1 MANVCHILGID
12 GPEHEDLCQLV
23 LSPDEELFVTKA
35 ATELGL
41 FSTFSG
47 FLAALAFASLMI
59 LVTNPPKS
67 KHGEEAFMISIFSLI
82 IVFALL
88 LLSTF
93 LFIPITGSVF
103 RPEQDIGFL
112 ISDTIL
118 AVAVCELFLS
128 LSWFFAAYRLARKTR
143 RAAIV
148 TFYFVIFVIALNM
161 SAVLVNIGENL
172 RTYYPNEI
180 KNITP
185 IYTVIIQVGAPIVI
199 AIILRVTLFDRFKD
213 ELWLEFT
220 RFILY
225 ISMVFTIMLISSYVY
240 LFSRLWDR
248 TVLPFPHNSSDAL
261 AIGLGLVLASCVLA
275 LPRSQREQ

>member
-1 MANVCHILGID
+1 MANVCGILGID
-12 GPEHEDLCQLV
+12 GPEHVDLCQLV
-23 LSPDEELFVTKA
+23 LSPGEQVFVTKA

-67 KHGEEAFMISIFSLI
+67 KDGEEAFMISIFSLI

-128 LSWFFAAYRLARKTR
+128 LSWFFAAYSLARKTR

-148 TFYFVIFVIALNM
+148 TFYFVIFVIALNV

-172 RTYYPNEI
+172 RAYYPNEI

-199 AIILRVTLFDRFKD
+199 AIILRVVLFDRLRD
-213 ELWLEFT
+213 ENLLSFT
-220 RFILY
+220 RCILY
-225 ISMVFTIMLISSYVY
+225 ASLIFSIILISSYVY

>member
-1 MANVCHILGID
+1 MATVCDILGIG
-12 GPEHEDLCQLV
+12 GPGHEDLCLLV
-23 LSPDEELFVTKA
+23 LSPDEKVFVAKA

-67 KHGEEAFMISIFSLI
+67 KDGGEAFMISIFSLI

-93 LFIPITGSVF
+93 MFIPITGSVF
-103 RPEQDIGFL
+103 RTEQDIGFL

-128 LSWFFAAYRLARKTR
+128 LSWFFAAYRLAPETR

-148 TFYFVIFVIALNM
+148 TFYFVTFVIALNA
-161 SAVLVNIGENL
+161 SAVLVNVGENIHM
-172 RTYYPNEI
+172 YYPKEI
-180 KNITP
+180 TNITP
-185 IYTVIIQVGAPIVI
+185 IYEVLIQVSAPIAI
-199 AIILRVTLFDRFKD
+199 AFLIRAVLRARLPDQFWMSFTRIILYV
-213 ELWLEFT
+213 
-220 RFILY
+220 
-225 ISMVFTIMLISSYVY
+225 SMVFSISLISSYVY

-275 LPRSQREQ
+275 LPSSQREP